1 MMILLMLMIIIV
13 IIIRMM
19 NMMVV
24 LMMMILIMILLMIM
38 IIIANCEVV
47 LERKWFLFLIINEL
61 DRQRLMVSENKFSV
75 NSIIFQKDFRSW
87 VIIRVG
93 RIILVLNIYIHV
105 FMCALVVSECIRCGF
120 VALVVNVA
128 LVVVVCLCGGFEY

>member
-1 MMILLMLMIIIV
+1 MIIIIM

-24 LMMMILIMILLMIM
+24 LMMMILMMILLMIM

-47 LERKWFLFLIINEL
+47 LERKRFLFLNINEL

-75 NSIIFQKDFRSW
+75 NSITFQKDFRS
-87 VIIRVG
+87 
-93 RIILVLNIYIHV
+93 
-105 FMCALVVSECIRCGF
+105 
-120 VALVVNVA
+120 
-128 LVVVVCLCGGFEY
+128 